1 MKETDAFYAK
11 QDEPI
16 RGCLLALRE
25 IILSQDAEIN
35 HSLKYGMPSFSYK
48 GKVFCYLWIH
58 KKYKQPYLLMVEG
71 QQLHF
76 PDLIQENRARMK
88 IMLFDPEK
96 DLPLLT
102 IETII
107 QQALDLYKKGEI
119 KI

>member
-11 QDEPI
+11 QEEPFK
-16 RGCLLALRE
+16 GCLLALRA
-25 IILSQDAEIN
+25 IVLAQDAEIM
-35 HSLKYGMPSFSYK
+35 HTQKYGMPSFSYK

-71 QQLHF
+71 KYFDH
-76 PDLIQENRARMK
+76 PDLIQENRTRMK

-96 DLPLLT
+96 DLPILT

>member
-1 MKETDAFYAK
+1 MKETDAFYVK
-11 QDEPI
+11 QEEPFK
-16 RGCLLALRE
+16 GSLLALRA
-25 IILSQDAEIN
+25 IILSQNPEIT
-35 HSLKYGMPSFSYK
+35 HTLKYGMPSFSYK

-71 QQLHF
+71 KYFDH

-96 DLPLLT
+96 DLPVET
-102 IETII
+102 IETIL
-107 QQALDLYKKGEI
+107 QQALNLYKTGEI

>member
-1 MKETDAFYAK
+1 MKEIDDFYLQ

-16 RGCLLALRE
+16 KGCFLALRK
-25 IILSQDAEIN
+25 IILSQDIDIT
-35 HSLKYGMPSFSYK
+35 HTLKYGMPSFSYK
-48 GKVFCYLWIH
+48 GKVFCYFWFH
-58 KKYKQPYLLMVEG
+58 KRRKQPYLLMVEG
-71 QQLHF
+71 KHLNH

-96 DLPLLT
+96 DLPLPT

-119 KI
+119 RI